1 MARKKVEEQK
11 VAPETE
17 TAPVKGKTVYEKVM
31 MDDGRE
37 VEFPGT
43 RKVSKRF
50 EVNEGTGEV
59 TAFFDYRNGKTL
71 SYTPTGTTLLQ
82 LAGHGALQK
91 IGDES
96 ASLTDVE
103 DIVIS
108 HENMIK
114 RLQDGEGF
122 TRVAREVT
130 AGANLAIKALMEV
143 YGKTAA
149 EIKVYLQSKVD
160 AAKANGQKITLESL
174 YLACRNPSTRVGQVY
189 ARLEQEKTAASTV
202 NADEA
207 FADLG

>member
-1 MARKKVEEQK
+1 MARKKVEEQE
-11 VAPETE
+11 VTPEAEATP
-17 TAPVKGKTVYEKVM
+17 AKSKTVYEKVKM
-31 MDDGRE
+31 EDGRE

-50 EVNEGTGEV
+50 EVNEETGEV
-59 TAFFDYRNGKTL
+59 TAYFDYRNGKTL
-71 SYTPTGTTLLQ
+71 TYTPTGTTLLQ

-96 ASLTDVE
+96 SALTDIE

-130 AGANLAIKALMEV
+130 AGANIAIKALMEV

-149 EIKVYLQSKVD
+149 EIKANLQAKVD
-160 AAKANGQKITLESL
+160 AAKARKEKLSLEDL
-174 YLACRNPSTRVGQVY
+174 YLACRNPATRVGQVY
-189 ARLEQEKTAASTV
+189 ARLEREKAAASTV